1 MNPSHP
7 ASPELTTLEANN
19 RVLVV
24 DDNRMIHEDFQK
36 ILAPAQND
44 QLAAAEAALFP
55 ELGGTP
61 RRRRFEIER
70 AFQGLDGIEKMR
82 RAIEESRPPA
92 IAFLDIRMPP
102 GIDGLETAVRLLELS
117 DELQIVF
124 CTAHSDY
131 AWEDFV
137 ERLGYTDRVLFLKK
151 PFCAI
156 EVLQIASALSAKW
169 SLGRA
174 ARKTLEEIHRIAAQ
188 RTEALRVANEKLSAE
203 VEQRKAAQEQMLR
216 AQRLECVGS
225 LASGIAHDL
234 NNLLSPIQM
243 GADLLQCTQLAPRDA
258 HLVETMQTATVR
270 AAQLVSRMLTFAR
283 GRDEERTL
291 VEVGGLVREV
301 ARLARETFPP
311 HIQVRQELPAGL
323 RLIHGHPTQ
332 FHQVLM
338 NLCVNARDAMPEGG
352 ELRIAADNF
361 EVDESFAAALPEA
374 KPGEYLVLRVSDT
387 GTGIP
392 VEIRDKIF
400 EPFFTTKSP
409 EKGTG
414 LGLATIAGIVREHG
428 GFVRVESTV
437 GRGTTFAIHLPA
449 AVQCTLGQEDAPDA
463 SAPPPAQGELIMVV
477 DDEAA
482 IREATA
488 ATLETHGYRTLEAPD
503 GAEALQLLARH
514 RGEVRAV
521 VTDLLMPCVDGW
533 VLTRAAR
540 QLEPDLPVI
549 FATAAV
555 DVPTEKLAALKVPR
569 PLAKPYG
576 SRQLLQAV
584 HVALRS

>member
-1 MNPSHP
+1 MNSSNC
-7 ASPELTTLEANN
+7 ASPELTTLEANH
-19 RVLVV
+19 RVLVI

-36 ILAPAQND
+36 ILAPTPNE

-55 ELGGTP
+55 ELGTP
-61 RRRRFEIER
+61 ARRRVFEIER
-70 AFQGLDGIEKMR
+70 AYQGLDGVEKMR
-82 RAIEESRPPA
+82 RAVEEGRAPA
-92 IAFLDIRMPP
+92 VAFLDIRMPP
-102 GIDGLETAVRLLELS
+102 GIDGLETAGRLLELS
-117 DELQIVF
+117 DELQIVL

-131 AWEDFV
+131 SWEDLV
-137 ERLGYTDRVLFLKK
+137 QRLGYSDRVLLLKK

-156 EVLQIASALSAKW
+156 EVLQIATALSAKW
-169 SLGRA
+169 SLGRG
-174 ARKTLEEIHRIAAQ
+174 ARQTLAEINRLAEE
-188 RTEALRVANEKLSAE
+188 RTEALRVANESLRAE
-203 VEQRKAAQEQMLR
+203 VEMRKAAQEQMLR
-216 AQRLECVGS
+216 SQRLECIGA

-234 NNLLSPIQM
+234 NNLLSPISM
-243 GADLLQCTQLAPRDA
+243 GSDLLQLAHLAPRDA
-258 HLVETMQTATVR
+258 HLVETMQTATAR

-311 HIQVRQELPAGL
+311 HIRVSHELAPGL
-323 RLIHGHPTQ
+323 RLLHGHPTQ
-332 FHQVLM
+332 LHQVLM

-352 ELRIAADNF
+352 ELSIVAENF
-361 EVDESFAAALPEA
+361 EVDESFAAMLPEA
-374 KPGEYLVLRVSDT
+374 KTGEYLVLRVTDT

-392 VEIRDKIF
+392 PEIREKIF
-400 EPFFTTKSP
+400 DPFFTTKTP

-414 LGLATIAGIVREHG
+414 LGLSTIAGIVRDHG
-428 GFVRVESTV
+428 GFVRLESTV
-437 GRGTTFAIHLPA
+437 GRGTTFSIHLPA
-449 AVQCTLGQEDAPDA
+449 AVDCALGSEE
-463 SAPPPAQGELIMVV
+463 SEKVTPPPARGELIMVV

-533 VLTRAAR
+533 VLTRAVR
-540 QLEPDLPVI
+540 RLEPDLPVI
-549 FATAAV
+549 FATAAS
-555 DVPTEKLAALKVPR
+555 DVPEEKLAALKVTR
-569 PLAKPYG
+569 PLTKPYG
-576 SRQLLQAV
+576 SRQLLQAL
-584 HVALRS
+584 HLALQS